1 MGHRHLLAQRSLS
14 ARGCGSSPWNRVLWG
29 QGPVLGREGR
39 TRCGNQARGQNL
51 PTLGLAECNAH
62 DRALHF
68 QGSTQVAPGTVF
80 IVMKALSPRSDTY
93 VRIGFPGWPPKGPL
107 AHTPVSQPCVC
118 STKHQ
123 PALPPTPVPCG
134 LWPQPALGSWLIEP
148 QPGAAK
154 PTHRVENGRDVA
166 GKWQDRAASLSPGLL

>member
-1 MGHRHLLAQRSLS
+1 MLVAVALLLGIECFGGRGLCWAERGGHGVETAS
-14 ARGCGSSPWNRVLWG
+14 GRV
-29 QGPVLGREGR
+29 
-39 TRCGNQARGQNL
+39 NQARGQNL

-68 QGSTQVAPGTVF
+68 RGSTQVAPGTVF
-80 IVMKALSPRSDTY
+80 IVMKALSPRNDTY

-107 AHTPVSQPCVC
+107 AHTPVSQPRVC

-123 PALPPTPVPCG
+123 PALLPAPVPCG

-154 PTHRVENGRDVA
+154 PTHCVENGRDVA